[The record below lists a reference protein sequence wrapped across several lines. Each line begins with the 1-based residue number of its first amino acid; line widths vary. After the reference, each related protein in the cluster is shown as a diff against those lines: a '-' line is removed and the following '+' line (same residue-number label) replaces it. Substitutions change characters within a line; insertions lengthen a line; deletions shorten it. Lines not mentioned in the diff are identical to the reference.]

1 MLVVLVAMMLGS
13 RDPLVLELKSLKT
26 KPMLLFMNFF
36 KKRRAPATVPMHLVQ
51 LLDWM
56 LLEKP
61 FLI

>member
-1 MLVVLVAMMLGS
+1 MLVVLVAMVLGS

-26 KPMLLFMNFF
+26 KLLFMNFF
-36 KKRRAPATVPMHLVQ
+36 NKRRAPATVPMHLVQ